1 MKDTQSLIGLA
12 RLSIFFTVASLIVLP
27 QAAAAQSVPAGT
39 QQLQLSAF
47 VAGTGTFTNLEG
59 GKNLAITAGA
69 DLDYLG
75 FRHFTPGFEI
85 RGSYPIDGGHI
96 SSQKSFLLGPRV
108 IYPIGRLHPYADF
121 LVGRGQIEYLNG
133 GFIVGYL
140 DYLSSNTF
148 VYSPGVGLNYDLTH
162 NLAVKADVQF
172 QHWNTPVLPSGSIH
186 PTAIS
191 LGGVYTFD
199 FNRGHRHQLP

>member
-1 MKDTQSLIGLA
+1 MKDTQFVK
-12 RLSIFFTVASLIVLP
+12 RLVRFSALLASLTLP
-27 QAAAAQSVPAGT
+27 LAAVAQSAPAGT

-47 VAGTGTFTNLEG
+47 IAGTGTFTNFEG
-59 GKNLAITAGA
+59 GKNLDVTAGA

-75 FRHFTPGFEI
+75 FRHFTPGFEV

-96 SSQKSFLLGPRV
+96 SSQKSFLLGPRLV
-108 IYPIGRLHPYADF
+108 YPIGRLHPYVDF
-121 LVGRGQIEYLNG
+121 LVGRGQIEYLHG
-133 GFIVGYL
+133 GFIVGYV

-148 VYSPGVGLNYDLTH
+148 VYSPGVGLNYNLTH
-162 NLAVKADVQF
+162 NLALKADVQY
-172 QHWNTPVLPSGSIH
+172 QHWNLPFTPPGSIH
-186 PTAIS
+186 PKAIS